1 MTFLKY
7 AFVAAVLI
15 YLCVLALM
23 VTFQRQLQYFPARKA
38 LLPQAV
44 GLKDVAVVPLTA
56 ADGTRVVL
64 WYAAPAPGKPTI
76 LYFQGNAGEIADRAD
91 RFAFYQSRGFGVAFL
106 SYRGYGASEGTPSEA
121 GLIADASAGY
131 DWLIGQGTGPGQIVL
146 VGESLGTGVAVQLAA
161 MQDVAAVVLEA
172 PYSSAVDVAAELY
185 WWLPV
190 RLLMR
195 DQFRSIDHIGAVT
208 APLLVLHGQA
218 DAVIPFSQG
227 QKLFNAAPGPKSFVP
242 LPELGHEALFS
253 PATWARE
260 VAFIDG
266 LD

>member
-1 MTFLKY
+1 M
-7 AFVAAVLI
+7 
-15 YLCVLALM
+15 
-23 VTFQRQLQYFPARKA
+23 
-38 LLPQAV
+38 
-44 GLKDVAVVPLTA
+44 
-56 ADGTRVVL
+56 
-64 WYAAPAPGKPTI
+64 
-76 LYFQGNAGEIADRAD
+76 
-91 RFAFYQSRGFGVAFL
+91 
-106 SYRGYGASEGTPSEA
+106 
-121 GLIADASAGY
+121 
-131 DWLIGQGTGPGQIVL
+131 L

-161 MQDVAAVVLEA
+161 MQKVAAVVLEA

-190 RLLMR
+190 RSLMR

-218 DAVIPFSQG
+218 DTVIPFSQG
-227 QKLFNAAPGPKSFVP
+227 QKLFNAAPGPKRFVA
-242 LPELGHEALFS
+242 LPGLGHEALFS